1 MNKAF
6 VITKFEDDMM
16 NMEVT
21 TDEDKVLSLMKERML
36 DYLAQELNPD
46 ETRAWSDLIP
56 KATMESVKTILEA
69 EELSKNA
76 FGIYARMVIE
86 PEMVESLKYNI
97 DNEGFTFN
105 HIAWDNNKVN
115 AILIKALEFEEMR

>member
-1 MNKAF
+1 MNKCF
-6 VITKFEDDMM
+6 IITKFEDDMM

-21 TDEDKVLSLMKERML
+21 TDEEKVLSLMKERTL

-69 EELSKNA
+69 DELPKNA
-76 FGIYARMVIE
+76 FGIYTRKVLE
-86 PEMVESLKYNI
+86 PEMVEGLRYDINR
-97 DNEGFTFN
+97 EGFTFS
-105 HIAWDNNKVN
+105 HLALDNNKPKH
-115 AILIKALEFEEMR
+115 ILIKALEFEEIR